1 MNAMI
6 GRKIGMTQVFGE
18 GNVMVPVTVLEV
30 GPCVVTQIK
39 TKDKDG
45 YCAVQLGFGSK
56 KPGKINKAAAGHLA
70 KSKAQPVQVMQEFRT
85 DDSSAYQLGQ
95 VLNADVFVAGDK
107 IKITGTTKGKGTAG
121 VMKRHKFHGGPASHG
136 QTDRNRHSG
145 AVGSGST
152 PGRVYPGTKMAG
164 HMGDVKFSVRNLKV
178 VKVDQSKNIIL
189 VRGAV
194 PGAPDGIVSIH
205 KI

>member
-18 GNVMVPVTVLEV
+18 SNVMVPVTVLEV

-45 YCAVQLGFGSK
+45 YSAVQLGFGSK
-56 KPGKINKAAAGHLA
+56 KPGKVNKPTSGHLA
-70 KSKAQPVQVMQEFRT
+70 KSKAQPVQVMQEFRV
-85 DDSSAYQLGQ
+85 DDTAGYQLGQ
-95 VLNADVFVAGDK
+95 VITADIFAAGDR
-107 IKITGTTKGKGTAG
+107 IKVAGTTKGKGTAG

-136 QTDRNRHSG
+136 QTDRNRHAG
-145 AVGSGST
+145 AVGSGSS

-189 VRGAV
+189 VKGAV
-194 PGAPDGIVSIH
+194 PGAPDGILSIH

>member
-39 TKDKDG
+39 TKENDG
-45 YCAVQLGFGSK
+45 YSAVQLGFGSK
-56 KPGKINKAAAGHLA
+56 KPGKVNKPASGHLA
-70 KSKAQPVQVMQEFRT
+70 KSKAQPVKVMQEFKV
-85 DDSSAYQLGQ
+85 DDTASYQLGQ
-95 VLNADVFVAGDK
+95 VITAEIFTAGDK
-107 IKITGTTKGKGTAG
+107 VKVTGTTKGRGTAG
-121 VMKRHKFHGGPASHG
+121 VMKRHGFHGGPGSHG
-136 QTDRNRHSG
+136 QTDRNRHPG
-145 AVGSGST
+145 AISSGST
-152 PGRVYPGTKMAG
+152 PGRVYPGLRMAG
-164 HMGDVKFSVRNLKV
+164 HMGDHKFSVRNLKV
-178 VKVDQSKNIIL
+178 VKVDQSKNIVL
-189 VRGAV
+189 VKGAI

>member
-18 GNVMVPVTVLEV
+18 SNVMVPVTVLEV
-30 GPCVVTQIK
+30 GPCVVTQIR

-45 YCAVQLGFGSK
+45 YSAVQLGFGSK
-56 KPGKINKAAAGHLA
+56 KPGKVNKPTSGHLA
-70 KSKAQPVQVMQEFRT
+70 KAKAQPVQVMQEFRV
-85 DDSSAYQLGQ
+85 DDTAGYQLGQ
-95 VLNADVFVAGDK
+95 VITADIFAAGDK
-107 IKITGTTKGKGTAG
+107 IKISGTTKGKGTAG

-136 QTDRNRHSG
+136 QTDRDRHPGSI
-145 AVGSGST
+145 GSGTS
-152 PGRVYPGTKMAG
+152 PGRVYPGMKMAG
-164 HMGDVKFSVRNLKV
+164 HMGDEKFSVRNLKV

-189 VRGAV
+189 VKGAV

>member
-18 GNVMVPVTVLEV
+18 SNVMVPVTVLEV

-45 YCAVQLGFGSK
+45 YSAVQLGFGSK
-56 KPGKINKAAAGHLA
+56 KPGKVNKPTTGHLA
-70 KSKAQPVQVMQEFRT
+70 KSKAQPVQVMQEFRV
-85 DDSSAYQLGQ
+85 DDTAGYQLGQ
-95 VLNADVFVAGDK
+95 VITADIFAAGDK
-107 IKITGTTKGKGTAG
+107 IKISGTTKGKGTAG

-136 QTDRNRHSG
+136 QTDRDRHPGSI
-145 AVGSGST
+145 GSGTS
-152 PGRVYPGTKMAG
+152 PGRVYPGMKMAG
-164 HMGDVKFSVRNLKV
+164 HMGDEKFSVRNLKV

-189 VRGAV
+189 VKGAV

>member
-6 GRKIGMTQVFGE
+6 GRKIGMTQVFGD

-45 YCAVQLGFGSK
+45 YSAVQLGFGSK
-56 KPGKINKAAAGHLA
+56 KPGKVNKPTSGHLA
-70 KSKAQPVQVMQEFRT
+70 KSKVQPVQVMQEFKIDNT
-85 DDSSAYQLGQ
+85 AGYQLGQ
-95 VLNADVFVAGDK
+95 VITADIFAAGDK

-136 QTDRNRHSG
+136 QTDRNRHPG
-145 AVGSGST
+145 AISSGST
-152 PGRVYPGTKMAG
+152 PGRVYPGLKMAG
-164 HMGDVKFSVRNLKV
+164 HMGDRKFSVRNIKV

-189 VRGAV
+189 VKGAV

>member
-6 GRKIGMTQVFGE
+6 GRKIGMTQVFGQ
-18 GNVMVPVTVLEV
+18 GNIMVPVTVLEV

-56 KPGKINKAAAGHLA
+56 KPGKLTKAVAGHLA
-70 KSKAQPVQVMQEFRT
+70 KSKAQPVQVMQEFRV
-85 DDSSAYQLGQ
+85 DDSSAFQLGQ
-95 VLNADVFVAGDK
+95 VITAEVFAEGDR
-107 IKITGTTKGKGTAG
+107 IKVSGTTKGKGTAG

-136 QTDRNRHSG
+136 QTDRSRHPG
-145 AVGSGST
+145 AISSGST
-152 PGRVYPGTKMAG
+152 PGRVYPGLRMAG
-164 HMGDVKFSVRNLKV
+164 HMGDHKFSVRNLRV
-178 VKVDQSKNIIL
+178 VKVDQPKNIVL

-194 PGAPDGIVSIH
+194 PGAPDGIVTIH

>member
-45 YCAVQLGFGSK
+45 YSAVQLGFGSK
-56 KPGKINKAAAGHLA
+56 KPGKVNKPTSGHLA
-70 KSKAQPVQVMQEFRT
+70 KSKSQPVQVMQEFKI
-85 DDSSAYQLGQ
+85 DDPSGYQLGQ
-95 VLNADVFVAGDK
+95 VITAEIFTAGDK

-136 QTDRNRHSG
+136 QTDRNRHPG
-145 AVGSGST
+145 AISSGST
-152 PGRVYPGTKMAG
+152 PGRVYPGLKMAG
-164 HMGDVKFSVRNLKV
+164 HMGNHKFSVRNLKV

-189 VRGAV
+189 VKGAI
-194 PGAPDGIVSIH
+194 PGAPDGVVSIH

>member
-18 GNVMVPVTVLEV
+18 SNVMVPVTVLEV

-45 YCAVQLGFGSK
+45 YSAVQLGFGSK
-56 KPGKINKAAAGHLA
+56 KPGKVNKPTSGHLA
-70 KSKAQPVQVMQEFRT
+70 KSKAQPVQVMQEFRV
-85 DDSSAYQLGQ
+85 DDTAGYQLGQ
-95 VLNADVFVAGDK
+95 VITADIFAAGDK
-107 IKITGTTKGKGTAG
+107 IKISGTTKGKGTAG

-136 QTDRNRHSG
+136 QTDRNRHAGSIG
-145 AVGSGST
+145 AGSS

-164 HMGDVKFSVRNLKV
+164 HMGDVKFSVMNLKV

-189 VRGAV
+189 VKGAV

>member
-18 GNVMVPVTVLEV
+18 SNVMVPVTVLEV

-45 YCAVQLGFGSK
+45 YSAVQLGFGSK
-56 KPGKINKAAAGHLA
+56 KPGKVNKPITGHLA
-70 KSKAQPVQVMQEFRT
+70 KSKAQPVQVMQEFRV
-85 DDSSAYQLGQ
+85 DDTAGYQLGQ
-95 VLNADVFVAGDK
+95 VITADIFAAGDR
-107 IKITGTTKGKGTAG
+107 IKVAGTTKGKGTAG

-136 QTDRNRHSG
+136 QTDRNRHAG
-145 AVGSGST
+145 AVGSGSS

-189 VRGAV
+189 VKGAV
-194 PGAPDGIVSIH
+194 PGAPDGILSIH